1 MTLIHVYEDR
11 ARKNFRSSYESSL
24 TGSDIWCTSIYSNFA
39 LLHSISIIENGD
51 NDYHAY
57 ITYQYLTSQVVITIS
72 ILYLCLNEEGIAF
85 TLNEKRAEIY
95 RRNFILIEINPKYIS
110 QSGISF
116 YINH

>member
-11 ARKNFRSSYESSL
+11 TRKDFRSSYESSL

-72 ILYLCLNEEGIAF
+72 IFYLCLNEESIAF
-85 TLNEKRAEIY
+85 TLNEIRAIY
-95 RRNFILIEINPKYIS
+95 RRNFILIDINRKYIS

-116 YINH
+116 YIDH